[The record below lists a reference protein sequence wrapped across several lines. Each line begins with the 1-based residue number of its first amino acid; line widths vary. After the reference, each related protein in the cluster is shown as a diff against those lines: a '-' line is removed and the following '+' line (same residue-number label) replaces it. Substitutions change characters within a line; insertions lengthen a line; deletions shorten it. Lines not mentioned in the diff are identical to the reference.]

1 MKSVSFSFK
10 PLSHIDVLLD
20 AVDDHFQ
27 RDEVLAALG
36 NNEVRVFLAGLHELL
51 VHGLDGGEIL
61 ADHRVQAPPPL
72 LHIPGDAAEDT
83 HIGVG
88 IHKNLDVHQ
97 VPKGL
102 VLKDQDA
109 FHQNDLGGAD
119 LHGLAGSVMDG
130 VVVHRTPDR
139 LPPLEGLDIPEQKFD
154 KMYVTKDL
162 YRIYCQLL
170 EECGLDPLSGAEYE
184 RRKIPYEDVFPM
196 LYLKYRLEGG
206 NHSHKN
212 IKHLVIDEMQDYS
225 YLQYTILANLFSC
238 KMTILGDRAQTMD
251 VRQQDVLKFLP
262 RILGRDLHKIEM
274 NKSYRNTV
282 EIAEYAAK
290 ISGIEDLILL
300 DRHGKEVAEQTFAS
314 EDFLLDAVQENLNE
328 EFETAAL
335 LTMTE
340 EEALELNRLLKLRGA
355 EVAYIDKNS
364 SSFKKG
370 LTVTTFYL
378 AKGLEFDQVFAVR
391 GKEQNPLRQQAEY
404 ICATRALHELYMYEI
419 ADV

>member
-1 MKSVSFSFK
+1 
-10 PLSHIDVLLD
+10 
-20 AVDDHFQ
+20 
-27 RDEVLAALG
+27 
-36 NNEVRVFLAGLHELL
+36 
-51 VHGLDGGEIL
+51 
-61 ADHRVQAPPPL
+61 
-72 LHIPGDAAEDT
+72 
-83 HIGVG
+83 
-88 IHKNLDVHQ
+88 
-97 VPKGL
+97 
-102 VLKDQDA
+102 
-109 FHQNDLGGAD
+109 
-119 LHGLAGSVMDG
+119 
-130 VVVHRTPDR
+130 
-139 LPPLEGLDIPEQKFD
+139 
-154 KMYVTKDL
+154 
-162 YRIYCQLL
+162 
-170 EECGLDPLSGAEYE
+170 
-184 RRKIPYEDVFPM
+184 
-196 LYLKYRLEGG
+196 
-206 NHSHKN
+206 
-212 IKHLVIDEMQDYS
+212 MQDYS

-300 DRHGKEVAEQTFAS
+300 D
-314 EDFLLDAVQENLNE
+314 AVQENLNE

-364 SSFKKG
+364 SFFKKG

-391 GKEQNPLRQQAEY
+391 GKEQNPLRQQSDY

>member
-1 MKSVSFSFK
+1 MFAYKELKNTAADCEDKYDQLERIMKF
-10 PLSHIDVLLD
+10 PD
-20 AVDDHFQ
+20 Q
-27 RDEVLAALG
+27 EALRRADWKQSAEFVG
-36 NNEVRVFLAGLHELL
+36 EIEGFLAMLEDSLMDFRPVEYRGTVMTEE
-51 VHGLDGGEIL
+51 EIL
-61 ADHRVQAPPPL
+61 KLFYYKFTETPL
-72 LHIPGDAAEDT
+72 LKRMD
-83 HIGVG
+83 
-88 IHKNLDVHQ
+88 
-97 VPKGL
+97 L
-102 VLKDQDA
+102 VRDYFIDEWETLRGRNISDDDKLLLQ
-109 FHQNDLGGAD
+109 
-119 LHGLAGSVMDG
+119 
-130 VVVHRTPDR
+130 
-139 LPPLEGLDIPEQKFD
+139 QKFD